1 MSVSSFVNLDDELA
15 FLEASGHDDLGHDE
29 TDEPL
34 LQHQLITS
42 PLLNFAAVRH
52 HAEAFPSRGLLG
64 TTTGER
70 LYMNTNAPSSGVICG
85 VQVSLVWTWRTD
97 ITDEGLEQGSGKS
110 HTLSCILE
118 ASLVVDSRIGRLPQP
133 LTALVYVS
141 KPVIVLPCL
150 SNDRFHFD
158 DQDYNRPAEAA
169 FLSCP
174 ASENASQEHLD
185 RLPKITVLCS

>member
-1 MSVSSFVNLDDELA
+1 MTRSSFVNLDDELA
-15 FLEASGHDDLGHDE
+15 FLESSGHNDLDRDE
-29 TDEPL
+29 THETL
-34 LQHQLITS
+34 LHHQLITS
-42 PLLNFAAVRH
+42 PLLNFSAVRH

-70 LYMNTNAPSSGVICG
+70 LYMNSNTPSSGVICG
-85 VQVSLVWTWRTD
+85 VQVSLVWAWRTD
-97 ITDEGLEQGSGKS
+97 VTDEGLEQGSGKS

-118 ASLVVDSRIGRLPQP
+118 ASLIVDSRIGRLPQP

-141 KPVIVLPCL
+141 KPVIILPCL
-150 SNDRFHFD
+150 SNHRFHFD

-174 ASENASQEHLD
+174 AENASQEHRD
-185 RLPKITVLCS
+185 RLPKVTVLCS